1 MDKQN
6 DIIFHEVQPINPWF
20 RNFTAIL
27 MASIVIFLIAIVRH
41 EQGWA
46 TSPCVILGIVVSIG
60 ASILVWIMK
69 LETVVRSDGLYVRFF
84 PIHLRSK
91 RFTAE
96 NIKKYYTRKYRPF
109 LEYGGWG
116 LKLGLWIVN
125 GWSYTVSG
133 NKGVQLVL
141 TNGKKLLIGSQKP
154 DDLVA
159 AIDQMPK

>member
-1 MDKQN
+1 MREQN

-20 RNFTAIL
+20 RNFTVIL
-27 MASIVIFLIAIVRH
+27 MASIVIFLIALVRH
-41 EQGWA
+41 ERGWA
-46 TSPCVILGIVVSIG
+46 TSPCVILGIVVPIG
-60 ASILVWIMK
+60 TSILFWIME

-91 RFTAE
+91 KFTAGD
-96 NIKKYYTRKYRPF
+96 IKKYYTRKYRPF

-116 LKLGLWIVN
+116 LKLGVWIVN
-125 GWSYTVSG
+125 GWSYTASG

-154 DDLVA
+154 EELAA
-159 AIDQMPK
+159 AIDTMLK